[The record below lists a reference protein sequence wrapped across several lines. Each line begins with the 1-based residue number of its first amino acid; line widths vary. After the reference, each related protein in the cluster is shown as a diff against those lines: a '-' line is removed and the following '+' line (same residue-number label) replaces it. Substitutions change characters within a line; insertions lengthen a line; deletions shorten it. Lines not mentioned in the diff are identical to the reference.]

1 MKKTIMLG
9 AVAYDAKVVPIWDI
23 IRDYYNN
30 NNLRLDYVLFS
41 NYEAQVEALNKGM
54 IDVAWNT
61 NVAWIRMLHLTQN
74 KAKALLMRDTDID
87 FKSIFIAKTNKNIN
101 SISDLKGKKFG
112 LGSKDSAQAAIL
124 PYEFLKQEGLNPLK
138 DLELVRFNSDLGK
151 HGDTGKSEFDI
162 LDAILKDEIDAG
174 AIGSTTWI
182 RMIEEGLFPEG
193 EITAFYASTGYC
205 HCNFTVMPNADE
217 EMCEDFTNMM
227 LSQDP
232 NDPIIKK
239 MMIMEG
245 LNKWVKVTN
254 KELEGY
260 EILAKAMKDQNLLEN
275 SI

>member
-23 IRDYYNN
+23 IRDYYNDN
-30 NNLRLDYVLFS
+30 GLALDYVLFS
-41 NYEAQVEALNKGM
+41 NYEAQIEALEKGF

-61 NVAWIRMLHLTQN
+61 NVAWVRMANLTQN

-87 FKSIFIAKTNKNIN
+87 FKSIFIAKADKNIN
-101 SISDLKGKKFG
+101 SVSDLKGKRFG
-112 LGSKDSAQAAIL
+112 LGSQDSAQAAIL
-124 PYEFLKQEGLNPLK
+124 PYEFLKQEGINPEL
-138 DLELVRFNSDLGK
+138 DLELLRFNSDLGK

-162 LDAILKDEIDAG
+162 LDAIIKDKIDAG

-193 EITAFYASTGYC
+193 EVVAFYTSPGYC
-205 HCNFTVMPNADE
+205 HCNFTVMPNADKK
-217 EMCEDFTNMM
+217 MCEDFTNMM

-245 LNKWVKVTN
+245 LNKWVKVTQV
-254 KELEGY
+254 ELDGY
-260 EILAKAMKDQNLLEN
+260 KVLAKAIEDQKL
-275 SI
+275 